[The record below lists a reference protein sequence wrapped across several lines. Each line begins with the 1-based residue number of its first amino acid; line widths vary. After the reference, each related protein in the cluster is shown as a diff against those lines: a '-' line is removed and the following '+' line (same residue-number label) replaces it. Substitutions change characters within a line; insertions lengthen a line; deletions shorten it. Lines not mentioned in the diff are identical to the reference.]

1 MRPCPEFYGSDARR
15 APAAAPQLLTGL
27 CRTRLDQRARAA
39 RASRTSSASG
49 CPQEGRQP
57 PRALLL
63 GATSAN
69 GTHAIS
75 GRRGGTPRPAHKARA
90 TDRGT
95 PLHLVVLSGC
105 LVNFGRDGRSP
116 CKAEPA
122 PLRPVGREPAPW
134 PRAGNSECRRRSSIW
149 GMTSP
154 FVGISCTRTNRSK
167 GSAPSASARGALTTD
182 RLDDHRPG
190 QDGLARGGRCLR
202 RAQEHRIS
210 ALTCVR
216 THV

>member
-1 MRPCPEFYGSDARR
+1 MRPCSEFYGSDARR

-154 FVGISCTRTNRSK
+154 LRWDFVYANEPLERLRAIGECARRSDDRSTGRSPTRTGRPRARRPVP
-167 GSAPSASARGALTTD
+167 APC
-182 RLDDHRPG
+182 P
-190 QDGLARGGRCLR
+190 
-202 RAQEHRIS
+202 
-210 ALTCVR
+210 R
-216 THV
+216 T